1 MKRLILVFCIVLVLV
16 LPVLAV
22 EPLTFDRF
30 TAAQMDE
37 ETGFY
42 LYDGRYYDSSGY
54 PVDMGTASANNAQLE
69 NNTSKDDAQTETVS
83 DESESE
89 TGEADTTSEAA
100 DNTLNPDDA
109 TLIHQERLTG
119 NSQVNVFAIQTDDE
133 TGGAWIQGGS
143 GESLTEKLFGE
154 YTPYNASGIASVD
167 WAWIADVVLFAILV
181 ICFFKIVAGVM
192 KRV

>member
-1 MKRLILVFCIVLVLV
+1 MKRLVIALCVVSLLA

-22 EPLTFDRF
+22 EPLTDYEMSSAIYDVDRNAF
-30 TAAQMDE
+30 
-37 ETGFY
+37 
-42 LYDGRYYDSSGY
+42 LYDGKWYDGDGY
-54 PVDMGTASANNAQLE
+54 PLYVPQAPVSEIE
-69 NNTSKDDAQTETVS
+69 NNISSTDKP
-83 DESESE
+83 
-89 TGEADTTSEAA
+89 DTTSEAV
-100 DNTLNPDDA
+100 DNESDAVGESETDSDDMPATLPDDT
-109 TLIHQERLTG
+109 TLVHQEDTSG
-119 NSQVNVFAIQTDDE
+119 NTQVNVFAIQTDDE